1 MAARSVPFV
10 EILPI
15 TMAGLYIHVPLCVS
29 RCIYCDFYS
38 NTDRSVAHR
47 LVDGLRGEMR
57 IRQSYLGAE
66 TVRTLY
72 LGGGTPSVLPVP
84 ELERLFQTV
93 ASLFKLQLEEVTI
106 ECNPDDVT
114 PEYAAALAALPVNRV
129 SMGVQSF
136 DNADLKLLNRRHSA
150 QQAVEAVE
158 KLRSAGI
165 SNISVDLIYGLPGQT
180 VDAWQRNLDA
190 ACSLRVPHL
199 SAYSLTYEEG
209 TVLHRMM
216 EQGKVKPV
224 SEDLSLRFY
233 QMLCASLKEAGYEH
247 YEISN
252 FSLPGMQARHNS
264 SYWDGTPYLGIGPS
278 AHSFNGNSRQWNVA
292 DTGRYLA
299 AIAQGAVDCEVERLT
314 PAEAFNDRI
323 LTSLRTAR
331 GLDLVRLKSDFPQFY
346 DKSMLAAEVSIK
358 AGHLQLAEGENVLK
372 LTPEGVF
379 VSDSVFVDLMQV

>member
-1 MAARSVPFV
+1 
-10 EILPI
+10 
-15 TMAGLYIHVPLCVS
+15 MAGLYIHVPLCVS

-38 NTDRSVAHR
+38 STDRSVAHR
-47 LVDGLRGEMR
+47 LVDGLCEEMR
-57 IRQSYLGAE
+57 IRQSYLGGE

-84 ELERLFQTV
+84 ELERLFQTA
-93 ASLFKLQLEEVTI
+93 ASLFKLQLEEVTV

-136 DNADLKLLNRRHSA
+136 NDADLKLINRRHSA
-150 QQAVEAVE
+150 RQAYDAVDN
-158 KLRSAGI
+158 LRSVGI

-180 VDAWQRNLDA
+180 VEGWQQNLDA

-233 QMLCASLKEAGYEH
+233 QKLCASLKEAGYEH

-252 FSLPGMQARHNS
+252 FSFPGMAAKHNS

-278 AHSFNGNSRQWNVA
+278 AHSFNGKSRQWNVA

-299 AIAQGAVDCEVERLT
+299 AVAQGTVDCEVECLT

-331 GLDLVRLKSDFPQFY
+331 GLDLARLKNDFPQFY
-346 DKSMLAAEVSIK
+346 DKCMLAAEVSIK
-358 AGHLQLAEGENVLK
+358 AGHLQLADGGLVLK
-372 LTPEGVF
+372 LTPNGVF